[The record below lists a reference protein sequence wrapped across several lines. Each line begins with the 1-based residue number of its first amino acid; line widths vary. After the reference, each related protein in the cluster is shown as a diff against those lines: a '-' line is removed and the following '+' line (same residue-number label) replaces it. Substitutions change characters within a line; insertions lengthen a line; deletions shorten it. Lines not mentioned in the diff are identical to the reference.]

1 MTASTHKSERLASCP
16 PPQAMQPGWYPDPL
30 GSTAE
35 RYWDGSWWNDTRA
48 SQRRLTPEALSNG
61 NGNGRRHDGLGL
73 RSLRPSLLLLGR
85 DARERRDRE
94 REDELRQRTTELA
107 RQDFYRTPA
116 GRARVAFER
125 GQSLFQ
131 YELDVG
137 RMEAIVIP
145 SLHHQP
151 PLETTDPVDVLNSV
165 VAEGW
170 KLVNSEFHHV
180 EMRGGMVGCYIFK
193 RSPKRRRP
201 MNDPWPMPGLP
212 AE

>member
-1 MTASTHKSERLASCP
+1 
-16 PPQAMQPGWYPDPL
+16 MQPGWYPDPL

-35 RYWDGSWWNDTRA
+35 RYWDGSWGDDIRT
-48 SQRRLTPEALSNG
+48 SQRRLPEEALSNG
-61 NGNGRRHDGLGL
+61 NGRGHGGLRL
-73 RSLRPSLLLLGR
+73 RSLRPYLPLLGR
-85 DARERRDRE
+85 ADREMRVRE
-94 REDELRQRTTELA
+94 REEEVRQRIAELE
-107 RQDFYRTPA
+107 RQAFYRTPA

-137 RMEAIVIP
+137 RMEPIVIP
-145 SLHHQP
+145 GLHYQP

-170 KLVNSEFHHV
+170 KLSNSEFHFL

-193 RSPKRRRP
+193 RSPKRRQP
-201 MNDPWPMPGLP
+201 MNNPWQVLNGAGGGDPSP
-212 AE
+212 